1 MRSLA
6 LAPTAALGL
15 AAAGPAHARVPHA
28 VAGTVADGALF
39 DEAGVLDPELDAMVG
54 AGGGRAQRARANRC
68 S

>member
-28 VAGTVADGALF
+28 VAGTVAGGALF
-39 DEAGVLDPELDAMVG
+39 DEAGVLDPVVG
-54 AGGGRAQRARANRC
+54 AGGCRARRARADRC